1 MALLPL
7 LLLLPFLFLF
17 MRNSSQRAKLSSVVF
32 DFHIIVEFRTDNQD
46 SCYGDS
52 SEDTTLSRRPAEPR
66 VAGATTTVAV
76 LKTLQQS
83 EVCTGNHA
91 SVIRRVQLLV
101 ALWTSTSGK
110 MIDSMTLS
118 VGSTLREALTGV

>member
-32 DFHIIVEFRTDNQD
+32 DFHIIVELRTDNQD

-52 SEDTTLSRRPAEPR
+52 SKDTTLSRRPAKPR
-66 VAGATTTVAV
+66 VAGATTTVTV
-76 LKTLQQS
+76 LKP
-83 EVCTGNHA
+83 EERCWG
-91 SVIRRVQLLV
+91 
-101 ALWTSTSGK
+101 
-110 MIDSMTLS
+110 
-118 VGSTLREALTGV
+118 